1 MDKKKVLFR
10 KDSSMSMVSNA
21 DEYID
26 RFNQMTT
33 RFRLKSLVTDALTLT
48 RQNKSAAID
57 MQRQDE
63 DKRRKRKA
71 RFRLAFRKMPRL
83 CSLMD
88 EVTTPFQR
96 FRRCAIAVM
105 RLIQVCRA
113 CKDILAEKVKKES
126 WFTLIDNLVATTEI
140 QQKKRGPRPFV
151 TFVPNEKRELEQLTF
166 DIGEYRRDRMAE
178 SCMTDGVRLSLQQ
191 APGTRSPDQI
201 AGVIRAMKGISRDFD
216 NYPLYVQKQLAQV
229 AFYDNFAYN
238 RVIIKKGL
246 TADGYYFV
254 LSGVLIEKVE
264 GRKQPVEIK
273 SGQKFG
279 EDDLI
284 CGCKRRHTVLTRT
297 KTELLYIHRIDY
309 KKIFD
314 MSDDSNSPKNLE
326 ICKQHIVFQHFPMA
340 RLAENPGMWSAL
352 RYKYGRLIARD
363 SNDVDWIYVIKSGE
377 ARILKYLEPDNI
389 DLKARR
395 RKVASALAAQ
405 SSFHKKKQI
414 LNFIEDRDYIKSSY
428 RPSSYH
434 PGRRD
439 GAMSAPPTGRR
450 SCVGTHRDFLSL
462 PATPPCRDPIE
473 KTLVNNYTQSVLNQP
488 ENKLPQIVVCGGNDS
503 DEGDSKGQD
512 NLENG
517 VEVIDLS
524 DKVRQGRVPKSNGT
538 AKGQDSRRQ
547 SRVSLGLGRQMSTCR
562 SQGSGRCSSKGGQI
576 TIGKTTLPA
585 FVQVET
591 LHPGQVFGLRAC
603 LDAEERGP
611 AVSLVSGECEI
622 LQINKKFFMKHC
634 DDAIYGLI
642 RLKAKPFPSEEELV
656 DRLDANL
663 QWEEYK
669 HRTLDE
675 FIKQCRRLDR

>member
-10 KDSSMSMVSNA
+10 KDTSMSLVSNA

-48 RQNKSAAID
+48 RQNKSATID
-57 MQRQDE
+57 MLRQDE
-63 DKRRKRKA
+63 ENRRKRKA
-71 RFRLAFRKMPRL
+71 RFKLAFRKMPRL
-83 CSLMD
+83 CSLVG
-88 EVTTPFQR
+88 ELATPYQR

-105 RLIQVCRA
+105 RLIQVCKV
-113 CKDILAEKVKKES
+113 CKDVLAEKVRKES
-126 WFTLIDNLVATTEI
+126 WFSLIDNLVATTEI

-151 TFVPNEKRELEQLTF
+151 TFVPNEKRELVQLTF
-166 DIGEYRRDRMAE
+166 DIGEYRRDRRAE
-178 SCMTDGVRLSLQQ
+178 SFVTDEVRQSLQQ
-191 APGTRSPDQI
+191 TPGTRSPDQI
-201 AGVIRAMKGISRDFD
+201 AGVIRAMKGISKDFD
-216 NYPLYVQKQLAQV
+216 NYPLYVQKQLAQA
-229 AFYDNFAYN
+229 AFYGNFAYN

-246 TADGYYFV
+246 VADGYYFV
-254 LSGVLIEKVE
+254 LSGILIEKVE
-264 GRKQPVEIK
+264 GRKQPVEITT
-273 SGQKFG
+273 GQKFG

-297 KTELLYIHRIDY
+297 KTELFYIHRIDY

-314 MSDDSNSPKNLE
+314 MSEDASNPKNLE

-363 SNDVDWIYVIKSGE
+363 SNELDWIYVIKSGE
-377 ARILKYLEPDNI
+377 ARVLKYLQPDNI

-405 SSFHKKKQI
+405 SPFHKKKQI

-439 GAMSAPPTGRR
+439 GAVSAPPTGRR
-450 SCVGTHRDFLSL
+450 SGGGTYRDFLSL
-462 PATPPCRDPIE
+462 PATPPCRDTDD
-473 KTLVNNYTQSVLNQP
+473 KTLVNNYTQPVANGP
-488 ENKLPQIVVCGGNDS
+488 EIKEKLPQIVVCEGNDD
-503 DEGDSKGQD
+503 DEGGSKDQD
-512 NLENG
+512 QLEDG
-517 VEVIDLS
+517 VEVIDLR
-524 DKVRQGRVPKSNGT
+524 DKLRQGRTAMSNGT
-538 AKGQDSRRQ
+538 TRGQDSRRQ
-547 SRVSLGLGRQMSTCR
+547 SLGMGRKLSTCR
-562 SQGSGRCSSKGGQI
+562 SQASGRSSSKTSPI

-622 LQINKKFFMKHC
+622 LQLNKKFFMKHC

-669 HRTLDE
+669 HRTLEE
-675 FIKQCRRLDR
+675 FLKECRRLDR